1 MESSC
6 FPSLAIRAAASA
18 SAPGKSSKGNC
29 TGTAVSSTDAAALRS
44 STLSEVAA
52 RAGHLFWREQ
62 PPGCLQLSHSLR
74 WKPDAVKE
82 GAIGA
87 AIDNVNSTPF
97 RVKLK

>member
-62 PPGCLQLSHSLR
+62 PPGCLQLYLR
-74 WKPDAVKE
+74 LHMQINDVQGIA
-82 GAIGA
+82 
-87 AIDNVNSTPF
+87 
-97 RVKLK
+97 KLLLARRGIFESQVIAM